1 MVHKGHKGTHSSTAR
16 INTLDGFDST
26 YYTVTLT
33 QEDGSSF
40 TRTARTAEE
49 ALQIKENWESGKHR
63 FLKG

>member
-1 MVHKGHKGTHSSTAR
+1 MTGSFRSTAR
-16 INTLDGFDST
+16 VNTLDGYDAT

-33 QEDGSSF
+33 QEDGTSF

-49 ALQIKENWESGKHR
+49 ALQIKENWESGKHK